1 MKKLIALIFGLLA
14 AIGAVV
20 TILFFWRKKQGSW
33 DSTWSAARDT
43 ATSWGNTAADQADKA
58 AGKATAA
65 ANEARK
71 EASSAVEEARSQPG
85 GEV

>member
-1 MKKLIALIFGLLA
+1 MKKLIALLFGVLA

-33 DSTWSAARDT
+33 GSTWDSARDT

-58 AGKATAA
+58 ASKASAA
-65 ANEARK
+65 ADDARK
-71 EASSAVEEARSQPG
+71 QASSAVEEARSQLG
-85 GEV
+85 GEA